1 MLSQIA
7 DLFET
12 NIQMFRKVNGQ
23 RKQVTYFLNGLVI
36 FQCSVASST
45 NFVANSYAFSYVI
58 IHHVGVMLKALMLS
72 PLCFGS
78 LYDFGG
84 LVLVIQEYA
93 CVTCVSHSHHTPD

>member
-1 MLSQIA
+1 M
-7 DLFET
+7 
-12 NIQMFRKVNGQ
+12 
-23 RKQVTYFLNGLVI
+23 
-36 FQCSVASST
+36 
-45 NFVANSYAFSYVI
+45 I

-93 CVTCVSHSHHTPD
+93 CVTCVSHFLSYSRIVVHVNYVTQEG